1 MAEGV
6 GNDLWLTVAEHGGEG
21 IGGAKV
27 DAKNHRYGELAESA
41 ECYRELPSCF
51 RCAGPKP

>member
-1 MAEGV
+1 MAEGI
-6 GNDLWLTVAEHGGEG
+6 GNDLRLTVAEHGGEG